1 MYFWLFKLTLDSSFP
16 GVIDYNFLCF
26 RDAITQVFEL
36 RNKSQNAAAERTRS
50 GSPETLPN
58 GAADSTGTYE
68 ESASDRPQL
77 P

>member
-1 MYFWLFKLTLDSSFP
+1 MPSLIQAANLKTLIS

-36 RNKSQNAAAERTRS
+36 RNKCQNAAVSTQARS
-50 GSPETLPN
+50 GTPEGLAN
-58 GAADSTGTYE
+58 GAADSTETT
-68 ESASDRPQL
+68 SDHQL

>member
-1 MYFWLFKLTLDSSFP
+1 M

-36 RNKSQNAAAERTRS
+36 RNKCQNAVSAARAPSAT
-50 GSPETLPN
+50 PEPLPN
-58 GAADSTGTYE
+58 GASDSTETP
-68 ESASDRPQL
+68 DPPQS

>member
-1 MYFWLFKLTLDSSFP
+1 MFLVS

-36 RNKSQNAAAERTRS
+36 RNKCQNAITSRGTS
-50 GSPETLPN
+50 GTPEPIPN
-58 GAADSTGTYE
+58 GAADST
-68 ESASDRPQL
+68 ESASDRSQTHL

>member
-1 MYFWLFKLTLDSSFP
+1 MVYINPALLHCPLFT

-36 RNKSQNAAAERTRS
+36 RNKCQNAIAMSRPRAGT
-50 GSPETLPN
+50 PEPLPN
-58 GAADSTGTYE
+58 GAADSV
-68 ESASDRPQL
+68 ESTSERSQVQL

>member
-1 MYFWLFKLTLDSSFP
+1 MLLFA

-36 RNKSQNAAAERTRS
+36 RNKCQNAVAAERTRS

-58 GAADSTGTYE
+58 GAADSTDTYD
-68 ESASDRPQL
+68 ESTSDIPQL